1 MPNPLAIHMREV
13 SKIYQLYGSQR
24 DQLIGVLGLQ
34 RIGIRPR
41 STPKEFA
48 ALSDITLSVA
58 RGKRIGIIGRNGAGK
73 TTLLKLVCGNFVPT
87 RGTVEVNGT
96 VQALMSAGIGFH
108 PEYTGHE
115 NILGALQYNGLSRS
129 AYKEAVDGIVEFCEL
144 GDFLDQPVKT
154 YSLGMQARLM
164 FATATAIQPD
174 ILIVDEILGAGD
186 AYFVAKSKHRVQKL
200 VGSGCTMLL
209 VSHSMQQVLELCE
222 DVIWLDGGIV
232 RMRGDAF
239 AVVKAYEAHMHGS
252 VQRFAPKA
260 SAIGQDGVDR
270 ASPISADDS
279 NSCVAGSRSI
289 VLQDP
294 PFRPHSMSAT
304 LPPSNDVAEFRFEAP
319 GGLSRW
325 EGSGEIEIVGFD
337 IVGSRGSSNELP
349 VLQPMKFVFD
359 LEVLIG
365 GDFRCRY
372 AFGISDHMGQVLLRF
387 WSPCDT
393 FVAKPTERRRIEC
406 LLNPVQLGPG
416 EYVLGVTVMDFVP
429 LEVVNSSRRHDLLS
443 RSFCFKLALPSS
455 LAALD
460 ARFVHSA
467 EWMFTAVPCSR

>member
-48 ALSDITLSVA
+48 ALSDITLSVP

-129 AYKEAVDGIVEFCEL
+129 AYKDAVDGIVEFCEL

-222 DVIWLDGGIV
+222 DVIWLDGGRI
-232 RMRGDAF
+232 RMRGEAF
-239 AVVKAYEAHMHGS
+239 LVVKAYEEHLQTAVH
-252 VQRFAPKA
+252 A
-260 SAIGQDGVDR
+260 SKFKSESDATASGV
-270 ASPISADDS
+270 AVDDS
-279 NSCVAGSRSI
+279 ATPIEAPMRSFI
-289 VLQDP
+289 WSQQKMQEPV
-294 PFRPHSMSAT
+294 FVPHEGNPT
-304 LPPSNDVAEFRFEAP
+304 IPQLPAKYLREFHGAAP
-319 GGLSRW
+319 GGISRW
-325 EGSGEIEIVGFD
+325 PSDPGVKICGFATMTEAGVSSVLHALRPCKIV
-337 IVGSRGSSNELP
+337 LT
-349 VLQPMKFVFD
+349 
-359 LEVLIG
+359 LEVEKSDSYAL
-365 GDFRCRY
+365 RY
-372 AFGISDHMGQVLLRF
+372 GIVIDDPLGRSAARIYSACDRFNGVEGQLRVVELLF
-387 WSPCDT
+387 
-393 FVAKPTERRRIEC
+393 
-406 LLNPVQLGPG
+406 NPLQLGPS
-416 EYVLGVTVMDFVP
+416 EYTIGISVLEYGA
-429 LEVVNSSRRHDLLS
+429 LEAINSAKRYDLLG
-443 RSFCFKLALPSS
+443 RSFRIEVRLAETLSAVQAS
-455 LAALD
+455 ALLTGQW
-460 ARFVHSA
+460 RFASA
-467 EWMFTAVPCSR
+467 